1 MFQPVPV
8 FVGLRLLLAREH
20 SFFVSFITW
29 VSLLGVALGVAIL
42 IVVLSVMNGL
52 GSELRD
58 RLLSVSA
65 HASLNAGGAAIPDWR
80 LRIQQLTGAPELEGA
95 APYLDTDAML
105 SRQPAMSGAVVR
117 GIDPGLETQVST
129 IADSMREGKLSDLT
143 PGRNRIILGRMLA
156 YQLEVG
162 VGDTITVM
170 TPGNGGAAN
179 GGPDQRSHEG
189 GIVPVLR
196 EFYVSG
202 IFEVGLQEHDSA
214 LALVNLEDAETLRG
228 LAGPTGIRLKFDD
241 VLKAP
246 VLARAAA
253 ARIGPGLRLRDWTQD
268 NEAYFRAI
276 RIEKTMMALI
286 LMLIVAVAVFN
297 IAATLVMVV
306 SDKRTDIAILRTLGM
321 SPRGVL
327 AVFMTQ
333 GVLIGWIGTAIGVAL
348 GLAVALHVPF
358 LEQALDLHIMDPDVY
373 YISTI
378 PSETRA
384 GDVVSIALAALALTF
399 AATIYP
405 ALQAAKTQPAR
416 GVAALR
422 DEALLVRGDSWGW
435 RYLRAAPRPGFVSLI
450 AAIATIGL
458 ALGVAVLVVVLSVM
472 NGFEEELRT
481 RILSLTA
488 HATISGLEGRLSDW
502 RPQVDKLERFPGVA
516 AAPYIEEQGMVT
528 HAGKSAGILLRGVLP
543 DAERRVADLTPHLL
557 SGHLGDL
564 LPGKYRVIL
573 GKDLAEELGAKV
585 GDRVVV
591 IVAQGDVTPVGVM
604 PRMRA
609 FEVAG
614 IIAVGMYEYD
624 RRIALVAMQDVAK
637 LLRMGEDISGIR
649 LNVTDM
655 YAAPRVVRDSAAALG
670 GSYLVEDWTTQH
682 ANFFRSIEI
691 TKRILFIMLSAV
703 VAVAAFNI
711 VSTMVMVVK
720 SKRRDIAILR
730 TFGSS
735 PRSILS
741 VFVVQE
747 ASSALLG
754 IALLESSWAC

>member
-8 FVGLRLLLAREH
+8 FVGLRYSLAREH

-29 VSLLGVALGVAIL
+29 VSLSGVALGVAIL

-80 LRIQQLTGAPELEGA
+80 QRIQQLSGAQGLVGA

-117 GIDPGLETQVST
+117 GIDPGMETQVST

-143 PGRNRIILGRMLA
+143 PGRNRIVLGRMLA

-179 GGPDQRSHEG
+179 GGAANRAPDAGEQRSQEG

-214 LALVNLEDAETLRG
+214 LALVNLEDAEALRG

-246 VLARAAA
+246 VLARGAVS
-253 ARIGPGLRLRDWTQD
+253 RTTPGLRLRDWTED

-306 SDKRTDIAILRTLGM
+306 SDKRTDIAILRTLGL

-348 GLAVALHVPF
+348 GLCVALNVPF

-373 YISTI
+373 YISSV
-378 PSETRA
+378 PSETHSV
-384 GDVVSIALAALALTF
+384 DVIIIAISALVLTLV
-399 AATIYP
+399 ATIYP
-405 ALQAAKTQPAR
+405 ALQAAKTQPAE
-416 GVAALR
+416 ALR
-422 DEALLVRGDSWGW
+422 
-435 RYLRAAPRPGFVSLI
+435 
-450 AAIATIGL
+450 
-458 ALGVAVLVVVLSVM
+458 
-472 NGFEEELRT
+472 
-481 RILSLTA
+481 
-488 HATISGLEGRLSDW
+488 
-502 RPQVDKLERFPGVA
+502 
-516 AAPYIEEQGMVT
+516 
-528 HAGKSAGILLRGVLP
+528 
-543 DAERRVADLTPHLL
+543 
-557 SGHLGDL
+557 
-564 LPGKYRVIL
+564 
-573 GKDLAEELGAKV
+573 
-585 GDRVVV
+585 
-591 IVAQGDVTPVGVM
+591 
-604 PRMRA
+604 
-609 FEVAG
+609 
-614 IIAVGMYEYD
+614 YE
-624 RRIALVAMQDVAK
+624 
-637 LLRMGEDISGIR
+637 
-649 LNVTDM
+649 
-655 YAAPRVVRDSAAALG
+655 
-670 GSYLVEDWTTQH
+670 
-682 ANFFRSIEI
+682 
-691 TKRILFIMLSAV
+691 
-703 VAVAAFNI
+703 
-711 VSTMVMVVK
+711 
-720 SKRRDIAILR
+720 
-730 TFGSS
+730 
-735 PRSILS
+735 
-741 VFVVQE
+741 
-747 ASSALLG
+747 
-754 IALLESSWAC
+754 

>member
-8 FVGLRLLLAREH
+8 FVGLRYSLAREH

-80 LRIQQLTGAPELEGA
+80 LRIQQLTGAPELKGA

-143 PGRNRIILGRMLA
+143 PGGNRIILGRMLA

-162 VGDTITVM
+162 VGDTVTVM
-170 TPGNGGAAN
+170 TPGNGRAAIRGGA
-179 GGPDQRSHEG
+179 DQEG

-214 LALVNLEDAETLRG
+214 LALVNLEDAEALRG
-228 LAGPTGIRLKFDD
+228 LAGPTAIRLKFDD

-246 VLARAAA
+246 ELARGAVS
-253 ARIGPGLRLRDWTQD
+253 RITPGLRLRDWTQD

-348 GLAVALHVPF
+348 GLCVALNVPF
-358 LEQALDLHIMDPDVY
+358 LEQALNLHIMDPDVY
-373 YISTI
+373 YISAI
-378 PSETRA
+378 PSETHSV
-384 GDVVSIALAALALTF
+384 DVIIIAISALVLTF
-399 AATIYP
+399 VATIYP
-405 ALQAAKTQPAR
+405 ALQAAKTQPAE
-416 GVAALR
+416 ALR
-422 DEALLVRGDSWGW
+422 
-435 RYLRAAPRPGFVSLI
+435 
-450 AAIATIGL
+450 
-458 ALGVAVLVVVLSVM
+458 
-472 NGFEEELRT
+472 
-481 RILSLTA
+481 
-488 HATISGLEGRLSDW
+488 
-502 RPQVDKLERFPGVA
+502 
-516 AAPYIEEQGMVT
+516 
-528 HAGKSAGILLRGVLP
+528 
-543 DAERRVADLTPHLL
+543 
-557 SGHLGDL
+557 
-564 LPGKYRVIL
+564 
-573 GKDLAEELGAKV
+573 
-585 GDRVVV
+585 
-591 IVAQGDVTPVGVM
+591 
-604 PRMRA
+604 
-609 FEVAG
+609 
-614 IIAVGMYEYD
+614 YE
-624 RRIALVAMQDVAK
+624 
-637 LLRMGEDISGIR
+637 
-649 LNVTDM
+649 
-655 YAAPRVVRDSAAALG
+655 
-670 GSYLVEDWTTQH
+670 
-682 ANFFRSIEI
+682 
-691 TKRILFIMLSAV
+691 
-703 VAVAAFNI
+703 
-711 VSTMVMVVK
+711 
-720 SKRRDIAILR
+720 
-730 TFGSS
+730 
-735 PRSILS
+735 
-741 VFVVQE
+741 
-747 ASSALLG
+747 
-754 IALLESSWAC
+754 